1 MTIKAL
7 NLGLAFALELGMLAA
22 LAYWGWRVGGS
33 LPAQVAL
40 GVGAP
45 LLAAAIWGRFCAPR
59 SRTRLAG
66 PRLVAL
72 EVALLEL
79 AAVALAVAGQPA
91 LALAFGA
98 LVVVNQALLVVW
110 KQQTG

>member
-1 MTIKAL
+1 MGIKAV

-45 LLAAAIWGRFCAPR
+45 LLAAMIWGRFCAPK
-59 SRTRLAG
+59 SRTRLPQ
-66 PRLVAL
+66 PRLVVL
-72 EVALLEL
+72 EVALQEL

-91 LALAFGA
+91 LAVVYGA
-98 LVVVNQALLVVW
+98 LVLVNQALLVRW
-110 KQQTG
+110 KQQT